1 MLTIKNKIFLALNY
15 ISGLLYTLGCAPN
28 LFMRL
33 NMRIL
38 VIVFVP
44 FQVYLAWKL
53 KFLDLDLDL
62 VINRVKKNHDI

>member
-1 MLTIKNKIFLALNY
+1 MLTIKNKTFLAVALN

-44 FQVYLAWKL
+44 FQAYLEAK
-53 KFLDLDLDL
+53 
-62 VINRVKKNHDI
+62 VSRSRSSYQ